1 MPGDGRGRGANYPG
15 LTPTATATNGN
26 IGRIPD
32 AGDLVA
38 AALAYCAAGWSV
50 IPCRVTGKRS
60 LVRWK
65 LWQQTAPD
73 PEQLV
78 IWWRRW
84 PRANLAAITG
94 RVSGVVVVDVDPR
107 HGGDHALAE
116 LERQHGDLP
125 WLAVVETPSGGWHV
139 YLRHPGGRVANSVGR
154 IGVGVDVRGDG
165 GIALLPP
172 SRRLDGAYRW
182 AVGGPATVPELPA
195 AWVEL
200 VRPLRRAAAAT
211 RTALEAS
218 HVPGGPRGMRPG
230 SPGCCGRC
238 NGHRKASVTACCS
251 GAAAGCARW
260 SGRVPR
266 RAGPTCWSGPV
277 WPPGSTWA
285 SAVTRWRPR
294 WAATRDRRP

>member
-94 RVSGVVVVDVDPR
+94 RVSGVVSTC
-107 HGGDHALAE
+107 AILAAGSPT
-116 LERQHGDLP
+116 R
-125 WLAVVETPSGGWHV
+125 LAVLASAWTC
-139 YLRHPGGRVANSVGR
+139 A
-154 IGVGVDVRGDG
+154 
-165 GIALLPP
+165 ATAA
-172 SRRLDGAYRW
+172 SRYCH
-182 AVGGPATVPELPA
+182 
-195 AWVEL
+195 
-200 VRPLRRAAAAT
+200 RAAGW
-211 RTALEAS
+211 TAPTAGRSADPPLCPS
-218 HVPGGPRGMRPG
+218 YRPRG
-230 SPGCCGRC
+230 S
-238 NGHRKASVTACCS
+238 SW
-251 GAAAGCARW
+251 CAR
-260 SGRVPR
+260 
-266 RAGPTCWSGPV
+266 
-277 WPPGSTWA
+277 
-285 SAVTRWRPR
+285 
-294 WAATRDRRP
+294 